1 MSGRHAAQRRV
12 TSEPFFGAA
21 TAAGPASTT
30 GRRRRSKRESREQ
43 PDLLAIHRDRGGAGH
58 LGLFP
63 VSSLGHAVLIPA
75 LVGGSWAKNLDV
87 ASTTSP
93 YLAVIVGLHLAT
105 ALALLVFYWRD
116 WVTLLRGAA
125 TSIRHRRISSGPERL
140 FWLIVAATIPVAIAG
155 LIFDKLLRTTLGKPL
170 PAAIFLMINGVVLL
184 VGQRLARRGTSSRS
198 AEGDPAA
205 RPAAV
210 PAGAVAQGATVTDQ
224 RIATLPFPRGIGI
237 GAAQI
242 FALLPGISR
251 SGSTMVA
258 GQQAGLTNQEAARF
272 SFLLATPAILGAAVL
287 KLPDLFGPLGHGIL
301 GPVLAGSAV
310 AFVCALGAVAFL
322 DRYFARRSL
331 LPFAIYCIVA
341 GAACAIVFLTR

>member
-1 MSGRHAAQRRV
+1 M
-12 TSEPFFGAA
+12 TSLTYLQAVVIGAVQ
-21 TAAGPASTT
+21 GIS
-30 GRRRRSKRESREQ
+30 E
-43 PDLLAIHRDRGGAGH
+43 
-58 LGLFP
+58 LFP

-75 LVGGSWAKNLDV
+75 LIGGSWAKNLDV
-87 ASTTSP
+87 ASNSSP

-116 WVTLLRGAA
+116 WATLLRGAG
-125 TSIRHRRISSGPERL
+125 TSIRHRRISTGPERL
-140 FWLIVAATIPVAIAG
+140 FWLIVVATIPVAVAG

-170 PAAIFLMINGVVLL
+170 PVAIFLMINGLVLL
-184 VGQRLARRGTSSRS
+184 IGQRFAQRSAASAAVGTSH
-198 AEGDPAA
+198 GTP
-205 RPAAV
+205 
-210 PAGAVAQGATVTDQ
+210 GAVVTDE
-224 RIATLPFPRGIGI
+224 RIATMPFRRGIGI

-251 SGSTMVA
+251 SGSTMIA
-258 GQQAGLTNQEAARF
+258 AQQAGLTNQQAARF

-310 AFVCALGAVAFL
+310 AFLCALGAVAFL

-331 LPFAIYCIVA
+331 VPFAIYCLVA
-341 GAACAIVFLTR
+341 GAACAVVFIVR